1 MINTLRIDPAGSTNL
16 SMDIAV
22 EGGVTLDG
30 GERVLLTMEQ
40 NNKCMT
46 FKGVRVDRNA
56 SDTFSFDVE
65 DTAKMFNIEE
75 EVTFIID
82 ILISG
87 YHIKALEGVIKYED
101 LSILPEVDVKVT
113 MADEEKAVELP
124 IVKENVE
131 KQSFELLRT
140 RSIEDKEDVTVDK
153 DVGVVEEVVSGK
165 GKIKEA
171 VDALISVPRDP
182 NIVKEQTQLAIKKAL
197 LAKMPVI
204 SERDKKVKNILSSL
218 KKKDTKIIK

>member
-1 MINTLRIDPAGSTNL
+1 M
-16 SMDIAV
+16 
-22 EGGVTLDG
+22 
-30 GERVLLTMEQ
+30 
-40 NNKCMT
+40 
-46 FKGVRVDRNA
+46 
-56 SDTFSFDVE
+56 
-65 DTAKMFNIEE
+65 
-75 EVTFIID
+75 
-82 ILISG
+82 
-87 YHIKALEGVIKYED
+87 
-101 LSILPEVDVKVT
+101 DVKVT